1 MALDLKSV
9 ARNQF
14 TSRTNQVIRSG
25 LTKVAGNILGS
36 ALGSASPAN
45 SPRLGFGGHGPFTPT
60 MLNFPSDV
68 GIDPA
73 QGHYINFS
81 IHKTTPAKVTAA
93 EAVAKTGK
101 MGKFS
106 GELFG
111 SRGSAAPDS
120 AGLSAGAGGDQS
132 VIGLDFKKMSS
143 ITANPLVGRGGAS
156 SESFNKK
163 NSIRLRRNSTKR
175 VGGIISLYMPPNIS
189 VSYNANYTDEPIG
202 AVSELGLNAIEA
214 FMQGAGSGT
223 MTEDMAKTAGNN
235 IMGGVTNAAKA
246 AILATLNVIA
256 PGARALYAIES
267 GQILTPRLELMFN
280 GMGRR
285 SFSYSFVFIP
295 RDLKESQIVEEIVK
309 QFKMNMAADYKE
321 ELGTIAGM
329 RTMGLPNIFKIEYM
343 YHGAKNTHLN
353 EIGYCALQNVEV
365 SYGSDRFVSYEGGY
379 PQTTKLTLS
388 FTEMDIITKSAIKLD
403 GK

>member
-202 AVSELGLNAIEA
+202 AVADTAMQA
-214 FMQGAGSGT
+214 FDEWTKTGDVGAVTRKALEGGT
-223 MTEDMAKTAGNN
+223 Q
-235 IMGGVTNAAKA
+235 AAKA
-246 AILATLNVIA
+246 AILGTINALA
-256 PGARALYAIES
+256 PGARALYALEK
-267 GQILTPRLELMFN
+267 GQIITPRLELMFN
-280 GMGRR
+280 NMGRR
-285 SFSYSFVFIP
+285 EFSYSFVFIP
-295 RDLKESQIVEEIVK
+295 RDQKESEIVEAIVK
-309 QFKMNMAADYKE
+309 EFKSNMAADYKE
-321 ELGTIAGM
+321 EMGAIAGM
-329 RTMGLPNIFKIEYM
+329 RTMGIPNIFKIEYM
-343 YHGAKNTHLN
+343 YHGKLNTHLN
-353 EIGYCALQNVEV
+353 TIGFCVLRNVEV

-388 FTEMDIITKSAIKLD
+388 FSEMDIITKTAIEQD
-403 GK
+403 GR

>member
-36 ALGSASPAN
+36 ALGSVSPAN

-111 SRGSAAPDS
+111 SMGSTGTGRSPQTGS
-120 AGLSAGAGGDQS
+120 GGDQS

-202 AVSELGLNAIEA
+202 AVADTAMQA
-214 FMQGAGSGT
+214 FDEWTKTGDVGAVTRKALEGGT
-223 MTEDMAKTAGNN
+223 Q
-235 IMGGVTNAAKA
+235 AAKA
-246 AILATLNVIA
+246 AILGTINALA
-256 PGARALYAIES
+256 PGARALYALEK
-267 GQILTPRLELMFN
+267 GQIITPRLELMFN
-280 GMGRR
+280 NMGRR
-285 SFSYSFVFIP
+285 EFSYSFVFIP
-295 RDLKESQIVEEIVK
+295 RDQKESEIVEAIVK
-309 QFKMNMAADYKE
+309 EFKSNMAADYKE
-321 ELGTIAGM
+321 EMGAIAGM
-329 RTMGLPNIFKIEYM
+329 RTMGIPNIFKIEYM
-343 YHGAKNTHLN
+343 YHGKLNTHLN
-353 EIGYCALQNVEV
+353 TIGFCALRNVEV

-388 FTEMDIITKSAIKLD
+388 FSEMDIITKTAIEQD
-403 GK
+403 GR

>member
-36 ALGSASPAN
+36 ALGSVSPAN

-111 SRGSAAPDS
+111 SRGSTGTGRSPQTGS
-120 AGLSAGAGGDQS
+120 GGDQS

-202 AVSELGLNAIEA
+202 AVADTAMQA
-214 FMQGAGSGT
+214 FDEWTKTGDVGAVTRKALEGGT
-223 MTEDMAKTAGNN
+223 Q
-235 IMGGVTNAAKA
+235 AAKA
-246 AILATLNVIA
+246 AILGTINALA
-256 PGARALYAIES
+256 PGARALYALEK
-267 GQILTPRLELMFN
+267 GQIITPRLELMFN
-280 GMGRR
+280 NMGRR
-285 SFSYSFVFIP
+285 EFSYSFVFIP
-295 RDLKESQIVEEIVK
+295 RDQKESEIVEAIVK
-309 QFKMNMAADYKE
+309 EFKSNMAADYKE
-321 ELGTIAGM
+321 EMGAIAGM
-329 RTMGLPNIFKIEYM
+329 RTMGIPNIFKIEYM
-343 YHGAKNTHLN
+343 YHGKLNTHLN
-353 EIGYCALQNVEV
+353 TIGFCALRNVEV

-388 FTEMDIITKSAIKLD
+388 FSEMDIITKTAIEQD
-403 GK
+403 GR

>member
-36 ALGSASPAN
+36 ALGSVSPAN

-202 AVSELGLNAIEA
+202 AVADTAMQA
-214 FMQGAGSGT
+214 FDEWTKTGDVGAVTRKALEGGT
-223 MTEDMAKTAGNN
+223 Q
-235 IMGGVTNAAKA
+235 AAKA
-246 AILATLNVIA
+246 AILGTINALA
-256 PGARALYAIES
+256 PGARALYALEK
-267 GQILTPRLELMFN
+267 GQIITPRLELMFN
-280 GMGRR
+280 NMGRR
-285 SFSYSFVFIP
+285 EFSYSFVFIP
-295 RDLKESQIVEEIVK
+295 REQKESQIVEAIVK
-309 QFKMNMAADYKE
+309 EFKVNMAADYKE
-321 ELGTIAGM
+321 DMGTIAGM

-343 YHGAKNTHLN
+343 YHGLQNTHLN
-353 EIGYCALQNVEV
+353 EIGYCVLRNVEV

-388 FTEMDIITKSAIKLD
+388 FSEMDIVTRKMIE
-403 GK
+403 GGR

>member
-36 ALGSASPAN
+36 ALGSVSPAN

-202 AVSELGLNAIEA
+202 AVADTAMQA
-214 FMQGAGSGT
+214 FDEWTKTGDVGAVTRKALEGGT
-223 MTEDMAKTAGNN
+223 Q
-235 IMGGVTNAAKA
+235 AAKA
-246 AILATLNVIA
+246 AILGTINALA
-256 PGARALYAIES
+256 PGARALYALEK
-267 GQILTPRLELMFN
+267 GQIITPRLELMFN
-280 GMGRR
+280 NMGRR
-285 SFSYSFVFIP
+285 EFSYSFVFIP
-295 RDLKESQIVEEIVK
+295 RDQKESEIVEAIVK
-309 QFKMNMAADYKE
+309 EFKSNMAADYKE
-321 ELGTIAGM
+321 EMGAIAGM
-329 RTMGLPNIFKIEYM
+329 RTMGIPNIFKIEYM
-343 YHGAKNTHLN
+343 YHGKLNTHLN
-353 EIGYCALQNVEV
+353 TIGFCALRNVEV

-388 FTEMDIITKSAIKLD
+388 FSEMDIITKTAIEQD
-403 GK
+403 GR

>member
-202 AVSELGLNAIEA
+202 AVADTAMQA
-214 FMQGAGSGT
+214 FDEWTKTGDVGAVTRKALEGGT
-223 MTEDMAKTAGNN
+223 Q
-235 IMGGVTNAAKA
+235 AAKA
-246 AILATLNVIA
+246 AILGTINALA
-256 PGARALYAIES
+256 PGARALYALEK
-267 GQILTPRLELMFN
+267 GQIITPRLELMFN
-280 GMGRR
+280 NMGRR
-285 SFSYSFVFIP
+285 EFSYSFVFIP
-295 RDLKESQIVEEIVK
+295 RDQKESEIVEAIVK
-309 QFKMNMAADYKE
+309 EFKSNMAADYKE
-321 ELGTIAGM
+321 EMGAIAGM
-329 RTMGLPNIFKIEYM
+329 RTMGIPNIFKIEYM
-343 YHGAKNTHLN
+343 YHGKLNTHLN
-353 EIGYCALQNVEV
+353 TIGFCALRNVEV

-388 FTEMDIITKSAIKLD
+388 FSEMDIITKTAIEQD
-403 GK
+403 GR

>member
-36 ALGSASPAN
+36 ALGSVSPAN

-202 AVSELGLNAIEA
+202 AVADTAMQA
-214 FMQGAGSGT
+214 FDEWTKTGDVGAVNRMALEGGT
-223 MTEDMAKTAGNN
+223 Q
-235 IMGGVTNAAKA
+235 AAKA
-246 AILATLNVIA
+246 AILGTINALA
-256 PGARALYAIES
+256 PGARALYALEK
-267 GQILTPRLELMFN
+267 GQIITPRLELMFN
-280 GMGRR
+280 NMGRR
-285 SFSYSFVFIP
+285 EFSYTFVFIP
-295 RDLKESQIVEEIVK
+295 REQKESQIVEAIVK
-309 QFKMNMAADYKE
+309 EFKVNMAADYKE
-321 ELGTIAGM
+321 DMGTIAGM

-343 YHGAKNTHLN
+343 YHGLQNTHLN
-353 EIGYCALQNVEV
+353 EIGYCVLRNVEV

-388 FTEMDIITKSAIKLD
+388 FSEMDIVTRKMIE
-403 GK
+403 GGR

>member
-1 MALDLKSV
+1 
-9 ARNQF
+9 
-14 TSRTNQVIRSG
+14 VIRSG

-36 ALGSASPAN
+36 ALGSVSPAN

-202 AVSELGLNAIEA
+202 AVADTAMQA
-214 FMQGAGSGT
+214 FDEWTKTGDVGAVTRKALEGGT
-223 MTEDMAKTAGNN
+223 Q
-235 IMGGVTNAAKA
+235 AAKA
-246 AILATLNVIA
+246 AILGTINALA
-256 PGARALYAIES
+256 PGARALYALEK
-267 GQILTPRLELMFN
+267 GQIITPRLELMFN
-280 GMGRR
+280 NMGRR
-285 SFSYSFVFIP
+285 EFSYSFVFIP
-295 RDLKESQIVEEIVK
+295 RDQKESEIVEAIVK
-309 QFKMNMAADYKE
+309 EFKSNMAADYKE
-321 ELGTIAGM
+321 EMGAIAGM
-329 RTMGLPNIFKIEYM
+329 RTMGIPNIFKIEYM
-343 YHGAKNTHLN
+343 YHGKLNTHLN
-353 EIGYCALQNVEV
+353 TIGFCALRNVEV

-388 FTEMDIITKSAIKLD
+388 FSEMDIITKTAIEQD
-403 GK
+403 GR